1 MSQILC
7 LDFGTS
13 SLRAALLDITGI
25 QSVLPI
31 GLTVRSALDD
41 ASIRSDI
48 LLSSDGSKIY
58 LAEEAIKLRSTQQYL
73 LYDASPK
80 LWLKDPDDL
89 SELIFPRS
97 KITREMLLTALVAY
111 ALSACIN
118 AAKFTKAEFNKL
130 DIRMSHPIW
139 EESVAAK
146 INGLHENILRTAI
159 KLAPEIKNGVISTD
173 IFAIKYFELVNTIQ
187 TKISKKIEVLEPIA
201 AALTLFPNQDNVPRI
216 CTVIDIGAGTTDIGI
231 FKVLYPDESS
241 DKKRSLIPIGKSVSL
256 FSAGN
261 AVDEILLDHIISES
275 AKKIKGDQ
283 TKELNRFIRQIKER
297 FFSDSINI
305 INEDQTK
312 ELKTRIRQAKES
324 LFSDGVITELG
335 VNLLLKDFIK
345 NPKLNNMYHQIKAAI
360 QNCLSDPDNYDT
372 LEPFF
377 RIRNINQLDIV
388 MGGGGGS
395 LSFITTPLK
404 SEQFKFGDKSL
415 AVNILEPNTDL
426 GTPLFN
432 ASMERLAVA
441 LGGSSFEYANL
452 ITVHTEPKFFMRS
465 SL

>member
-231 FKVLYPDESS
+231 FKVLYPDEFS
-241 DKKRSLIPIGKSVSL
+241 DKKRSLIPIGKAISL
-256 FSAGN
+256 FTAGN
-261 AVDEILLDHIISES
+261 AVDRILLDHIISEVS
-275 AKKIKGDQ
+275 TKIKDDQ
-283 TKELNRFIRQIKER
+283 IKEVETRIRQIKER
-297 FFSDSINI
+297 
-305 INEDQTK
+305 
-312 ELKTRIRQAKES
+312 
-324 LFSDGVITELG
+324 LFSDGVIRELD
-335 VNLLLKDFIK
+335 VNLKLKDFIT
-345 NPKLNNMYHQIKAAI
+345 NPKLKNIYGRIRTAI
-360 QNCLSDPDNYDT
+360 QNCLSDPENNKT

-377 RIRNINQLDIV
+377 RNRGIKQLDVV

-395 LSFITTPLK
+395 LSFITFPLK
-404 SEQFKFGDKSL
+404 SEHFNLGNNLLS
-415 AVNILEPNTDL
+415 VNILKPNTEL
-426 GTPLFN
+426 STPLFN
-432 ASMERLAVA
+432 ASIERLAVA
-441 LGGSSFEYANL
+441 LGGSNYEYENL
-452 ITVHTEPKFFMRS
+452 KTKHTEPIYFMRGS
-465 SL
+465 M

>member
-13 SLRAALLDITGI
+13 SLRAALLDHKGI

-31 GLTVRSALDD
+31 GLSVRSALDD
-41 ASIRSDI
+41 ASIRSDV

-58 LAEEAIKLRSTQQYL
+58 LAEEAIKSRGTQQYI

-80 LWLKDPDDL
+80 LWLKNPEDL
-89 SELIFPRS
+89 SELIYPGS
-97 KITREMLLTALVAY
+97 KLTREMLLTALVSY

-118 AAKFTKAEFNKL
+118 AAKFSHEAFKKL

-139 EESVAAK
+139 DKSVATK
-146 INGLHENILRTAI
+146 VNSLYENILSTAI
-159 KLAPEIKNGVISTD
+159 KLAPEIKNGVISSE
-173 IFAIKYFELVNTIQ
+173 IFASKYLEFAD
-187 TKISKKIEVLEPIA
+187 KKQKYNATRIEVLEPIA
-201 AALTLFPNQDNVPRI
+201 AALTLFPSQDNIPRI

-241 DKKRSLIPIGKSVSL
+241 DKKRSLIPIGKAVSL

-275 AKKIKGDQ
+275 
-283 TKELNRFIRQIKER
+283 TKEN
-297 FFSDSINI
+297 
-305 INEDQTK
+305 QTK
-312 ELKTRIRQAKES
+312 ELKTRIRQIKERLFPDS
-324 LFSDGVITELG
+324 TKKPKEDQIKELKTRIRQIKERLFSVGMVTELG
-335 VNLLLKDFIK
+335 VNLMLTDFIK
-345 NPKLNNMYHQIKAAI
+345 NPKLKNMYEQIKATI

-395 LSFITTPLK
+395 LTFITTPLR
-404 SEQFKFGDKSL
+404 SEQFKFGNNFLS
-415 AVNILEPNTDL
+415 VNILEANTEL
-426 GTPLFN
+426 GIPLFN

-441 LGGSSFEYANL
+441 LGGSNFEYANL
-452 ITVHTEPKFFMRS
+452 ITLHTEPKFFMRS

>member
-13 SLRAALLDITGI
+13 SLRAALLDHKGI

-31 GLTVRSALDD
+31 GLSVRSALDD
-41 ASIRSDI
+41 ASIRSDV
-48 LLSSDGSKIY
+48 LLSTDGSKIY
-58 LAEEAIKLRSTQQYL
+58 LAEDAIKLRGTQQYL

-80 LWLKDPDDL
+80 LWLKNPENL
-89 SELIFPRS
+89 SKLIFPGS
-97 KITREMLLTALVAY
+97 KITREMLLTALVSY

-118 AAKFTKAEFNKL
+118 SAKFSQEEFKKL

-139 EESVAAK
+139 DKSVAAK
-146 INGLHENILRTAI
+146 VNSLYKNILSTAI
-159 KLAPEIKNGVISTD
+159 KLAPEIKNGVISSE
-173 IFAIKYFELVNTIQ
+173 IFASKYLELDDKKQKNNAIQ
-187 TKISKKIEVLEPIA
+187 IEVLEPIA
-201 AALTLFPNQDNVPRI
+201 AALTLFPSQDNIPRI

-241 DKKRSLIPIGKSVSL
+241 DKKRSLIPIGKAVSL

-261 AVDEILLDHIISES
+261 AIDEILLDHIISES
-275 AKKIKGDQ
+275 
-283 TKELNRFIRQIKER
+283 TKEN
-297 FFSDSINI
+297 
-305 INEDQTK
+305 QTK
-312 ELKTRIRQAKES
+312 ELKTRIRQIKERLFPDS
-324 LFSDGVITELG
+324 TKKPKEDQIKELKTRIRQIKERLFSVGMVTELG
-335 VNLLLKDFIK
+335 VNLMLTDFIK
-345 NPKLNNMYHQIKAAI
+345 NPKLKNMYAQIKATI
-360 QNCLSDPDNYDT
+360 QNCLSEPDNYDT

-395 LSFITTPLK
+395 LTFITTPLK
-404 SEQFKFGDKSL
+404 SEQFKFGNNFLS
-415 AVNILEPNTDL
+415 VNILEANTEL
-426 GTPLFN
+426 GIPLFN

-441 LGGSSFEYANL
+441 LGGSNDEYESL
-452 ITVHTEPKFFMRS
+452 ITMHTEPKYFMRG

>member
-13 SLRAALLDITGI
+13 SLRAALLDHTGS

-31 GLTVRSALDD
+31 GLTVSSALDD

-58 LAEEAIKLRSTQQYL
+58 LAEEAIKSRSTQQYL

-89 SELIFPRS
+89 SELIFPRP

-118 AAKFTKAEFNKL
+118 AANFTKAEFNKL

-139 EESVAAK
+139 EKSVAAK
-146 INGLHENILRTAI
+146 VNSLYENILSTAI
-159 KLAPEIKNGVISTD
+159 KLAPEIKNGVISSE
-173 IFAIKYFELVNTIQ
+173 IFVSKYLELADKKQ
-187 TKISKKIEVLEPIA
+187 KINATRIEVLEPIA
-201 AALTLFPNQDNVPRI
+201 AALTLFPSQDNIPRI

-241 DKKRSLIPIGKSVSL
+241 DKKRSLIPIGKAVSL

-275 AKKIKGDQ
+275 TKDNQ
-283 TKELNRFIRQIKER
+283 TNELKTRILEIKER
-297 FFSDSINI
+297 LFPDSSKKPKEEQI
-305 INEDQTK
+305 K
-312 ELKTRIRQAKES
+312 ELKTRIRQIKER

-335 VNLLLKDFIK
+335 VNLLLKNFIK
-345 NPKLNNMYHQIKAAI
+345 NPKLNNMYYQIKVAI
-360 QNCLSDPDNYDT
+360 QNCLSDPANFDT

-404 SEQFKFGDKSL
+404 SEQFRFGDNSL
-415 AVNILEPNTDL
+415 TVNILEPNTEL
-426 GTPLFN
+426 GISLFN

-452 ITVHTEPKFFMRS
+452 ITLHTEPKFFMRG